1 MPGFEPV
8 HSGPDLPELE
18 EPAGISVPGGLISMV
33 GLIGR
38 LSNWLA
44 CLTEEEV
51 AWARRGLGP
60 YSAGGNP
67 TTSI

>member
-1 MPGFEPV
+1 
-8 HSGPDLPELE
+8 
-18 EPAGISVPGGLISMV
+18 MV

-51 AWARRGLGP
+51 GWARWGLT
-60 YSAGGNP
+60 SAVEQ
-67 TTSI
+67 SRFL